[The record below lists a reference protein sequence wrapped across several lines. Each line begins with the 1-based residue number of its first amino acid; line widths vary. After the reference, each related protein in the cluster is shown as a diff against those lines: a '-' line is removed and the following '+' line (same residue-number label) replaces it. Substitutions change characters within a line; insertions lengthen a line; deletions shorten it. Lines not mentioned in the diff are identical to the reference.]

1 MEIGIQSQD
10 YNKEVTILEGLTSN
24 VDDLQRCLI
33 AKSDAVIILSDK
45 FSFNA
50 EHEDTRTILEAMII
64 KKYLSRL
71 KKS

>member
-1 MEIGIQSQD
+1 
-10 YNKEVTILEGLTSN
+10 LEGFTN
-24 VDDLQRCLI
+24 NDEDLRRCLI
-33 AKSDAVIILSDK
+33 EKADAVIILSDK

-71 KKS
+71 KKAGTLSVREIGTRVCM

>member
-1 MEIGIQSQD
+1 MEGFTNND
-10 YNKEVTILEGLTSN
+10 E
-24 VDDLQRCLI
+24 DLRRCLI
-33 AKSDAVIILSDK
+33 EKADAVIILSDK

-71 KKS
+71 KKAGTLSVREIGTRVCM